1 MLDLSSMGSSGF
13 GANGG
18 GMGFWHLARGWR
30 MRGGRCCSTS
40 CEDCNFIYVEM
51 LVSLGEQMMDDC
63 GSFELAS
70 FWEIFHWTRRKKRE
84 IELCDLVNLGM
95 QAEFE
100 IFFFLFN
107 LSHGK

>member
-1 MLDLSSMGSSGF
+1 MGRDGLLAFGEGLADERRKMLF
-13 GANGG
+13 NVV
-18 GMGFWHLARGWR
+18 RY
-30 MRGGRCCSTS
+30 
-40 CEDCNFIYVEM
+40 EDCNFIYVEM

-100 IFFFLFN
+100 IFFFYLIYHTESKFFFCN
-107 LSHGK
+107 NF

>member
-1 MLDLSSMGSSGF
+1 
-13 GANGG
+13 
-18 GMGFWHLARGWR
+18 
-30 MRGGRCCSTS
+30 
-40 CEDCNFIYVEM
+40 
-51 LVSLGEQMMDDC
+51 MDDC

>member
-1 MLDLSSMGSSGF
+1 MIVVLL
-13 GANGG
+13 N
-18 GMGFWHLARGWR
+18 
-30 MRGGRCCSTS
+30 
-40 CEDCNFIYVEM
+40 
-51 LVSLGEQMMDDC
+51 
-63 GSFELAS
+63 SFES

-107 LSHGK
+107 PSYGK

>member
-1 MLDLSSMGSSGF
+1 MAFGEGLADERRKMLLF
-13 GANGG
+13 NVV
-18 GMGFWHLARGWR
+18 RY
-30 MRGGRCCSTS
+30 
-40 CEDCNFIYVEM
+40 EDCNFIYVEM

-107 LSHGK
+107 PSYGK

>member
-40 CEDCNFIYVEM
+40 CVMKIAILSM

-100 IFFFLFN
+100 IFF
-107 LSHGK
+107 SI